1 VRPTSD
7 ARRLGALG
15 ATLLAGDVTQKA
27 SLVSGMKGCDWVAH
41 LAGCYEFWLPDPA
54 VFTRVNIEGTRNVLE
69 AALEAGV
76 SKVVDVS
83 TVATYGD
90 AAWPITEATPMGRR
104 WPTEYSRTKAE
115 GERIARRLHAER
127 GLPLVLLHPGAI
139 LGAHDPKPTGRYLR
153 DLALGRMPAQVL
165 TNHPFPFVHV
175 RDVCQALLKALE
187 KPDNI
192 GQSYLV
198 AAENLTF
205 GAVNRIVAELS
216 GRRLPIVTLPDA
228 VAKAMAYGLTSAAS
242 LTRRPPW
249 WGLSSDQVRLMRWGL
264 EVDGS
269 KATREL
275 GIVYTP
281 VREAIREALAALD

>member
-1 VRPTSD
+1 MAQLRQNYGGFVQRD
-7 ARRLGALG
+7 AEVVVVGPENAEAFAAYWAREELPFVG
-15 ATLLAGDVTQKA
+15 
-27 SLVSGMKGCDWVAH
+27 
-41 LAGCYEFWLPDPA
+41 LPDPKQS
-54 VFTRVNIEGTRNVLE
+54 VLKLYGQEVNLF
-69 AALEAGV
+69 
-76 SKVVDVS
+76 K
-83 TVATYGD
+83 
-90 AAWPITEATPMGRR
+90 M
-104 WPTEYSRTKAE
+104 
-115 GERIARRLHAER
+115 
-127 GLPLVLLHPGAI
+127 
-139 LGAHDPKPTGRYLR
+139 
-153 DLALGRMPAQVL
+153 GRMPAQVL

-228 VAKAMAYGLTSAAS
+228 VAKAMAYGLTSASS